1 MSKIKVAELFYSLQG
16 EGRYVGVPSIFLR
29 TFGCNFQCAGFGMP
43 TGQLSDE
50 RNNIAVHVSNYNN
63 YEELPLVHTGCDSY
77 ASWDPRFKHLS
88 PVRSTDEIAEKI
100 FELLPEHK
108 WKKEHLV
115 ITGGEPLLGWQRSF
129 PDLIKRGDFIYN
141 LENLTFE
148 TNGTQPLTDDFRYF
162 LFEEFT
168 RFGRSF
174 DRLTF
179 SVSPKLPCSG
189 EKWED
194 AIKPEVIHDYQGI
207 GHTYLKFV
215 VATEQDVEDAKKAVK
230 EYKDEGFCGDVYLM
244 PIGGTEDVYY
254 LNNKQVAEHAMKLGW
269 RYSPRLQVDIW
280 RNAWGT

>member
-16 EGRYVGVPSIFLR
+16 EGRFVGVPSIFLR

-43 TGQLSDE
+43 PGQLSDE
-50 RNNIAVHVSNYNN
+50 RDNVASQISNYKL

-100 FELLPEHK
+100 FELLPEKK

-129 PDLIKRGDFIYN
+129 PDLIKRADFIYD

-148 TNGTQPLTDDFRYF
+148 TNGTQPLTEEFKYF

-179 SVSPKLPCSG
+179 SVSAKLPCSG

-194 AIKPEVIHDYQGI
+194 AIKPEIVHDYQGI

-215 VATEQDVEDAKKAVK
+215 VATEEDIEDAKKAVK
-230 EYKDEGFCGDVYLM
+230 EFKDGGFVGDVYLM
-244 PIGGTEDVYY
+244 PVGGTEDVYY